1 MIQMLFFLRFKSQ
14 LRRTRPE
21 LIARLEQLMAGAVE
35 AAGGKLTGERR
46 LMTASFTEETI
57 GFWLDMLVL
66 LETAV
71 RILEEAAGDLY
82 GYTLVLGSNMEEDSV
97 EQICRILSSRLP
109 GGGFWLDH
117 GAKKGLFPYVN
128 MEKPGVF
135 KEGWA
140 GLRSQDR
147 SLVEGFIR
155 IESLKNFPAFRSVN
169 FPLQETIQRALTQG
183 VRRNTLLMGPE
194 FCGKRYG
201 LYRFYEELCFAR
213 SVDPKKVPPLII
225 RFDTGGIAC
234 LADAWISQFQALAE
248 NTVSQE
254 TLREINTLEQGIFR
268 ERLRDEL
275 SPDEINRGRRFFKLA
290 LEVFVLIAK
299 KWGFPP
305 LIILENIHRAD
316 ETAGR
321 IFIEAQ
327 AAFPKHQGPLIMGTC
342 SDEDPDFDNLLK
354 FWGPVF
360 PRMVKL
366 NTGDLAGKEAP
377 EISRD
382 VWEIAYALALLGRFF
397 PGRFFCGLF
406 EEEGKNPAMFSRALS
421 LLSFLGL
428 VDSFDDPRPR
438 MNHFISRAERAL
450 GDRKE
455 KIRALVRNRLLDW
468 VGRYKLSP
476 CFRLLEAL
484 TDLGGRCEDEII
496 LQSISSDIMNGTS
509 GEMEK
514 AMTTDRLRKIA
525 GAEKTRA
532 IEFIINTLKALHHGD
547 EGMIRAAFQELP
559 PECSFSPVLKAQV
572 LANLSA
578 FHLGTG
584 DPVSAAEM
592 VKEAI
597 LLSQRKNGTT
607 LPQSYRLFALVNLAK
622 HRIGETIDYLDFA
635 VDHAEKSGNYH
646 ERAVS
651 AYYAASAQFLFGNMS
666 KAQRLARQAEIQ
678 AAASG
683 HDEWAGRSLFFR
695 GRLCFETGRY
705 LEALEIFETLEKKS
719 SGLPERE
726 QLLAA
731 WVYRTK
737 IYSQTPLTAKPAGGG
752 LEADIF
758 EMEASYL
765 AGNYEKTL
773 ALSSALAGLPHED
786 FLFIEQPDWRSGFT
800 PAEFLIFPGSVLWD
814 RMVLAYHALAL
825 SRFSPSGGEEAQHSM
840 QRILRDERLSEIDP
854 GDAFYFFAWYRVLEE
869 TGAAQVDMNTAV
881 SMAFKR
887 LQRRASRID
896 DVEVRRDFLSLP
908 RWNAALSLA
917 AKDYKLI

>member
-1 MIQMLFFLRFKSQ
+1 MMQMLFFLRFKNQ

-21 LIARLEQLMAGAVE
+21 LIDGLERSVARAVE

-46 LMTASFTEETI
+46 LMTASFHKNAI

-66 LETAV
+66 LETAI
-71 RILEEAAGDLY
+71 RILDDAAGDLY
-82 GYTLVLGSNMEEDSV
+82 GYALVLGQDIEEDSA
-97 EQICRILSSRLP
+97 EQICRILSSRP
-109 GGGFWLDH
+109 SGGGLWLDRD
-117 GAKKGLFPYVN
+117 AKKGLFSYVN
-128 MEKPGVF
+128 IENPGKF
-135 KEGWA
+135 KDAWTGI
-140 GLRSQDR
+140 RSVHHP
-147 SLVEGFIR
+147 LVEGFMR
-155 IESLKNFPAFRSVN
+155 VESLKIFSASRPAN

-183 VRRNTLLMGPE
+183 IRRNTLLLGPE

-201 LYRFYEELCFAR
+201 LYRFYEELCFTR
-213 SVDPKKVPPLII
+213 SVDPEKVPPLII

-234 LADAWISQFQALAE
+234 LADAWIPQFQALAE

-254 TLREINTLEQGIFR
+254 ILGEINALGQGIFR
-268 ERLRDEL
+268 ERLRNEL
-275 SPDEINRGRRFFKLA
+275 SPDEVNRGRRFFKLV
-290 LEVFVLIAK
+290 LDVFVLIAK

-305 LIILENIHRAD
+305 LIILENIHRAGE
-316 ETAGR
+316 ETVR
-321 IFIEAQ
+321 IFMEAQ
-327 AAFPKHQGPLIMGTC
+327 AAFPKYQGPLIMGTC
-342 SDEDPDFDNLLK
+342 ADEAPDFDNLLK
-354 FWGPVF
+354 TWGPVF

-366 NTGDLAGKEAP
+366 NTGDLTGKEAP

-397 PGRFFCGLF
+397 PGRLFCSLF
-406 EEEGKNPAMFSRALS
+406 EEAGKNPAMFSRALS
-421 LLSFLGL
+421 LLSSLGL

-438 MNHFISRAERAL
+438 MSHFISRAERAL

-455 KIRALVRNRLLDW
+455 AIRALVRNRLLNW

-509 GEMEK
+509 RKIEE
-514 AMTTDRLRKIA
+514 AMATDRLRKIA
-525 GAEKTRA
+525 GAEKTRT
-532 IEFIINTLKALHHGD
+532 IEFIIKTLKALHHGD
-547 EGMIRAAFQELP
+547 ERMIRAAFQELP
-559 PECSFSPVLKAQV
+559 PDCSFSPVLKAQV
-572 LANLSA
+572 LANLSS
-578 FHLGTG
+578 FHLGVG
-584 DPVSAAEM
+584 DPASAAEM
-592 VKEAI
+592 VKEGI

-607 LPQSYRLFALVNLAK
+607 QSQSYRLFALVNLAK
-622 HRIGETIDYLDFA
+622 HQIGEAIDYLDFA

-678 AAASG
+678 AASSG
-683 HDEWAGRSLFFR
+683 HDEWAGRSLFLR

-705 LEALEIFETLEKKS
+705 REALEIFEALEKNS
-719 SGLPERE
+719 SGLPEKE

-731 WVYRTK
+731 WIYRTK
-737 IYSQTPLTAKPAGGG
+737 IYSQNPLIAKPSGGG
-752 LEADIF
+752 IEADIF
-758 EMEASYL
+758 EMEAAYL

-773 ALSSALAGLPHED
+773 ELSNALAGLHHEE

-800 PAEFLIFPGSVLWD
+800 SAEFLLFPGSALWD
-814 RMVLAYHALAL
+814 RMVSAYHALAL
-825 SRFSPSGGEEAQHSM
+825 SRLSPSGGEEAQHSM

-896 DVEVRRDFLSLP
+896 DMEVRRDFLSLP